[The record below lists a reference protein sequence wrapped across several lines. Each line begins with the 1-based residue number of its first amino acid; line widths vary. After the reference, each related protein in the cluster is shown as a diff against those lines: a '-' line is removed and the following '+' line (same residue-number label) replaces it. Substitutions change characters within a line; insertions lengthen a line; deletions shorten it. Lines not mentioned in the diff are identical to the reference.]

1 MRTFIDSVCTFCQK
15 EYKRDKYS
23 KGKPFCTTI
32 CQGKFKYNKRQEER
46 RVLFK
51 QGKLKYRRRIRVIL
65 LEMFGHIC
73 QICKHTEWNGQKIPL
88 QVDHKDGCS
97 ANNSSSNLRLICHN
111 CDAQLPTFAGKNRGK
126 GRKAIG
132 LKSYE

>member
-51 QGKLKYRRRIRVIL
+51 QGKLKYR
-65 LEMFGHIC
+65 
-73 QICKHTEWNGQKIPL
+73 
-88 QVDHKDGCS
+88 
-97 ANNSSSNLRLICHN
+97 
-111 CDAQLPTFAGKNRGK
+111 
-126 GRKAIG
+126 
-132 LKSYE
+132 